1 MNGTINL
8 GQVVLN
14 GSGQASFNAGA
25 LAAGSYSITAI
36 YGGDATYAASTS
48 ATLAEVA
55 TSPPYI
61 WVANGDQT
69 LSKTNNSGLAF
80 SPSGGYPGGGL
91 GVAIDGFGNVWS
103 GGSGNVTMLNKTGGG
118 GQTFTAGGIAT
129 PASIAIAGDG
139 SVWIANT
146 NNTIANLSNNGT
158 ALSPSS
164 GYNGGGLSTPTGLA
178 IDASGNVWVTNTGD
192 SSLTEFVGAAAP
204 VVTPLATAVK
214 NANQGG
220 QP

>member
-1 MNGTINL
+1 MLGAVGLSGTA
-8 GQVVLN
+8 
-14 GSGQASFNAGA
+14 QASFTAGP
-25 LAAGSYSITAI
+25 LSAGSYSITAI
-36 YGGDATYAASTS
+36 YSGDSTYAGSS
-48 ATLAEVA
+48 ATSLTQIA

-61 WVANGDQT
+61 WTANGDRS
-69 LSKTNNSGLAF
+69 LSKINTGGLIF
-80 SPSGGYPGGGL
+80 SPTGGYPGGGS
-91 GVAIDGFGNVWS
+91 GIAIDGFGDVWS
-103 GGSGNVTMLNKTGGG
+103 GGNGSVSMINKVGAGSQTFTGGG
-118 GQTFTAGGIAT
+118 VAI

-146 NNTIANLSNNGT
+146 NSTIANLANNGT
-158 ALSPSS
+158 ALSPST

-178 IDASGNVWVTNTGD
+178 IDGSGNVWVTNTGD